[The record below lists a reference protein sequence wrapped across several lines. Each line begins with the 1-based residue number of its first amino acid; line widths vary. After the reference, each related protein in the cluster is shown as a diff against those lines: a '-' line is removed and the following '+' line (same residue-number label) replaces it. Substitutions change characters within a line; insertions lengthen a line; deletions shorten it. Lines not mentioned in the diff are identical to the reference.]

1 MLVLDDNTALS
12 WRRFVVF
19 FFGTLIVAVLAGTLA
34 PRLIGE
40 AWGVRCGQLVSL
52 LGAAALFH
60 LSARRD

>member
-1 MLVLDDNTALS
+1 MLVLDDTTALS

-19 FFGTLIVAVLAGTLA
+19 FFGTLAIAILAGTLT

-52 LGAAALFH
+52 LGAAVLFH
-60 LSARRD
+60 LSCRRC